1 MERLTINLMF
11 TNAWVMGFQQKFF
24 KSHQLTMQQ
33 YNILRIL
40 RGQKGKS
47 ITMNDVSCRMIDR
60 MSNTSRIIDK
70 LVEKE
75 LVDRKQGTKDR
86 RKVMVSIKAKGMDLL
101 KSLDQPMIDMMNSY
115 SNIEEKDARKLN
127 ELLDKL
133 REQ

>member
-1 MERLTINLMF
+1 MSKVKKLTKGQQRRIKANHDKKLKSPKDNAKEKIQGDEYDIVLSNGTSIMVVSVKTNL
-11 TNAWVMGFQQKFF
+11 NVN
-24 KSHQLTMQQ
+24 HI
-33 YNILRIL
+33 Y
-40 RGQKGKS
+40 
-47 ITMNDVSCRMIDR
+47 
-60 MSNTSRIIDK
+60 K